1 MLRRLAAS
9 AVAALASA
17 LHTDD
22 LKQSFFSELQEAPVG
37 TTAFVF
43 DVGANDGEWSRS
55 WAEACADAAAHGKRI
70 ERNRIE
76 RRLVEQRGCRFVV
89 IVFAERT
96 GGCSRAAAVIGR
108 TLRPVDSKRPRLR
121 RHRWAADAR
130 RGGHRR

>member
-70 ERNRIE
+70 ELVLFE
-76 RRLVEQRGCRFVV
+76 PQLVTTVYRLPVPPMEPR
-89 IVFAERT
+89 AHEPRT
-96 GGCSRAAAVIGR
+96 FR
-108 TLRPVDSKRPRLR
+108 
-121 RHRWAADAR
+121 
-130 RGGHRR
+130 